1 MKSVDIS
8 IKTKSYVS
16 RKLNSNIKKKMIEFP
31 QKSKNISKKA
41 KNQKERT
48 NKIKLTKAYYK
59 IINFFIIILI
69 SIIRVHKQLLLLN
82 DCYITF
88 KIKPNSSIKLFNIN
102 YQDITLPSE
111 QITLIFHLII

>member
-41 KNQKERT
+41 KN
-48 NKIKLTKAYYK
+48 
-59 IINFFIIILI
+59 
-69 SIIRVHKQLLLLN
+69 
-82 DCYITF
+82 
-88 KIKPNSSIKLFNIN
+88 
-102 YQDITLPSE
+102 
-111 QITLIFHLII
+111 